1 MLSWQNL
8 LNSFLF
14 WNVKFC
20 GLHLLDVFLKI
31 RINLF
36 GQHFQHNCNLCGSL
50 CVFRLS
56 KLLLED
62 SLTVFVTLIYKI
74 TEADNLQKIGKWN
87 VFPPSSKKSQLDDKT
102 TRLTW
107 LIRDRVERLRWHVIV
122 RDRRGCWLTVRS
134 VVWGRLNCCRL
145 AELRL

>member
-8 LNSFLF
+8 LNAFLF

-20 GLHLLDVFLKI
+20 GLQLLGVSSLKLELI
-31 RINLF
+31 CLDNTFNTIVIYVEAYV
-36 GQHFQHNCNLCGSL
+36 C
-50 CVFRLS
+50 RLS

-74 TEADNLQKIGKWN
+74 TEADDLQKKDKWN
-87 VFPPSSKKSQLDDKT
+87 VFPPSSKKSQLEDKT

-107 LIRDRVERLRWHVIV
+107 LVRDRVEWLRWHVIV